1 MSLVKTIYLKDKKG
15 QRTEEKQKDT
25 ICLLVI
31 TFSRMRDA
39 DTKQR
44 IEIVI
49 SAVLFFIVP
58 DICREND
65 LMRSFI
71 IICL

>member
-1 MSLVKTIYLKDKKG
+1 
-15 QRTEEKQKDT
+15 
-25 ICLLVI
+25 
-31 TFSRMRDA
+31 MRDA

-49 SAVLFFIVP
+49 SAGLFFIVP

-65 LMRSFI
+65 LMRSFM

>member
-1 MSLVKTIYLKDKKG
+1 MTKKRGKTKG
-15 QRTEEKQKDT
+15 YN
-25 ICLLVI
+25 LFVVI

-65 LMRSFI
+65 LMRSFM

>member
-15 QRTEEKQKDT
+15 QRTEEKQGYN
-25 ICLLVI
+25 LFVVI